1 MSKFQLLYHPSFTSE
16 FNEQSRKREIH
27 ANKESHQLVE
37 SWPRMSTK
45 ININNKLCTPSSCA

>member
-16 FNEQSRKREIH
+16 FNEQSSKRETCQQRKPP
-27 ANKESHQLVE
+27 ACRKLAENVY
-37 SWPRMSTK
+37 K